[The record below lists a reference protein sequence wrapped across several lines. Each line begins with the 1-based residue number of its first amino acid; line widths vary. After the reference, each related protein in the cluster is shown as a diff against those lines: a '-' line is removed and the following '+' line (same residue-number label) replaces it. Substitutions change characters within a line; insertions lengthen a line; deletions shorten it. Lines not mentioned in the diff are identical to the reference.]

1 MKKNALNHSLTIV
14 FIIMAILFSISAAI
28 FIPII
33 FRPFYYCSIKL
44 LNIEG
49 QSGYT
54 YSEIKEAF
62 DGVMDFI
69 WKGKDF
75 YVGVL
80 SYSEEGEAH
89 FKDCIPLFWLD
100 FWVFII
106 SSIYLLTHFI
116 LVRLHIL
123 EFKIYHGFHPLFY
136 SGIITIGLVVV
147 IGIFGLID
155 FYKLFEAFHKLFF
168 PGKENWEFDEEV
180 DEVIKILPENF
191 FALCAAWIGA
201 HVLIFDISA
210 ITYGIKKK
218 RKNKKTAN
226 SSDNTINEEKE
237 EIE

>member
-1 MKKNALNHSLTIV
+1 MKNKALNHSLTII

-33 FRPFYYCSIKL
+33 FRPFYYCAIKL
-44 LNIEG
+44 LDIEG
-49 QSGYT
+49 QSGYS
-54 YSEIKEAF
+54 YGEIKEAF

-75 YVGVL
+75 YVGSL
-80 SYSEEGEAH
+80 SYSEEGVSH
-89 FKDCIPLFWLD
+89 FRDCIPLFWLD

-106 SSIYLLTHFI
+106 SGIYLLTHFI

-123 EFKIYHGFHPLFY
+123 EFKIYHGYHPLFY
-136 SGIITIGLVVV
+136 SGIITIGLVII

-168 PGKENWEFDEEV
+168 PGKENWEFDEEL

-191 FALCAAWIGA
+191 FALCAAWIGS
-201 HVLIFDISA
+201 HVLIFDVSA

-226 SSDNTINEEKE
+226 SSDNIQIDEKE
-237 EIE
+237 ENN